1 MEFIQYILDLG
12 PSVVLP
18 IIMFMLSMA
27 LRMPI
32 GRAFRAALTI
42 GVGFIA
48 INLVIGLMSQ
58 TLGPATQKM
67 VENVGVDLPIVD
79 AGWPVAAAISF
90 ATASVVPWIFLFGI
104 LVNLIMIALNW
115 TKTLNVDMWN
125 YWHFIFSA
133 AFVHV
138 ITGNL
143 PLAIGIGVLT
153 SVIVLKLADAL
164 APVIQDV
171 YQMPGITTPHTETA
185 GSAPITWMINK
196 GIDKIPGLNKLHA
209 TPEDIQE
216 KWGVVGEPMM
226 MGTVLGGI
234 IAVLAYFPQLSADP
248 GVAVKE
254 ILRVSITL
262 GAVMLVLP
270 RMVAI
275 LMEGLVPISDAAKK
289 FISSRFPG
297 RELYIGLDAAILI
310 GAPANMST
318 AIIMVPITLVLAIAM
333 SYIGLNKMLPFTD
346 LATLPF
352 FCIWATTWHRGNI
365 IRSTIIMTILMTFF
379 LAIGTF
385 LADAT
390 TQLAV
395 AAQFEMPADA
405 QLISSIDSG
414 AHLVPF
420 LLVFPFMLDQINEY
434 GPIFMV
440 FTSGIV
446 GFCLISYL
454 VFFIKYWRG
463 DAIGMEDKHLYVTE
477 DDPSDDGWGDEE
489 EASYAAP
496 PQDESSAGDGGYS

>member
-1 MEFIQYILDLG
+1 MAFIQYILDLG
-12 PSVVLP
+12 PAIVLP
-18 IIMFMLSMA
+18 IIMFGLGMI
-27 LRMPI
+27 LRMPV
-32 GRAFRAALTI
+32 GRSFRSALTI

-48 INLVIGLMSQ
+48 INLVIGLMGE
-58 TLGPATQKM
+58 TLGPTTQKM
-67 VENVGVDLPIVD
+67 VENIGVNLPIVD
-79 AGWPVAAAISF
+79 VGWPVAATIAF
-90 ATASVVPWIFLFGI
+90 GTASVVPWIFLLGI
-104 LVNLIMIALNW
+104 VTNLAMIALNW

-138 ITGNL
+138 ITGNFI
-143 PLAIGIGVLT
+143 LAIGIGILT

-185 GSAPITWMINK
+185 GLAPLTWVLNK
-196 GIDKIPGLNKLHA
+196 GIDRVPGLNKLHA

-216 KWGVVGEPMM
+216 KWGVIGEPMM
-226 MGTVLGGI
+226 MGTVLGGL
-234 IAVLAYFPQLSADP
+234 IAILAYYPDFATDP
-248 GVAVKE
+248 GDAFAN

-318 AIIMVPITLVLAIAM
+318 AIIMVPITLVLAILM
-333 SYIGLNKMLPFTD
+333 SFIGLNKMLPFTD

-365 IRSTIIMTILMTFF
+365 IRSTVIMSIVMTFY

-390 TQLAV
+390 TQLAI
-395 AAQFEMPADA
+395 AAQFDMPDNA

-420 LLVFPFMLDQINEY
+420 LLVFPFMLDQINAY
-434 GPIFMV
+434 GPNFMV
-440 FTSGIV
+440 FTGFIV
-446 GFCLISYL
+446 GFTLISYI
-454 VFFIKYWRG
+454 VFFVKYLRG
-463 DAIGMEDKHLYVTE
+463 DVIGMEDKHLYVTE
-477 DDPSDDGWGDEE
+477 DASDDESWDDYT
-489 EASYAAP
+489 ASAAST
-496 PQDESSAGDGGYS
+496 EGSSDDSASDGGYT

>member
-1 MEFIQYILDLG
+1 MEVIQYILDLG
-12 PSVVLP
+12 PSIVLP
-18 IIMFMLSMA
+18 LIMFTLGMI
-27 LRMPI
+27 LRMPA
-32 GRAFRAALTI
+32 GRAFRSALTI

-48 INLVIGLMSQ
+48 INLVIGLMSE
-58 TLGPATQKM
+58 TLGPTTQKM
-67 VENVGVDLPIVD
+67 VENIGVNLPIVD
-79 AGWPVAAAISF
+79 MGWPVPATISF
-90 ATASVVPWIFLFGI
+90 ATASIVPWIFVLGI
-104 LVNLIMIALNW
+104 LVNLLMIGLNW

-133 AFVHV
+133 AFVNV
-138 ITGNL
+138 ITGNFF
-143 PLAIGIGVLT
+143 LAIAVGIIT
-153 SVIVLKLADAL
+153 SIIVLKLADAL

-185 GSAPITWMINK
+185 GSAPITWVLNK
-196 GIDKIPGLNKLHA
+196 GIDKIPGLNKWHA

-234 IAVLAYFPQLSADP
+234 IAILAYFPDFGTDP
-248 GVAVKE
+248 GTALANV
-254 ILRVSITL
+254 LRVAITL

-275 LMEGLVPISDAAKK
+275 LMEGLVPISDATKK

-318 AIIMVPITLVLAIAM
+318 AIIMVPITLFLAIGM
-333 SYIGLNKMLPFTD
+333 SFIGLNKMLPFTD

-379 LAIGTF
+379 LAVGTY

-390 TQLAV
+390 TQLAI
-395 AAQFEMPADA
+395 AAKFDIPADA
-405 QLISSIDSG
+405 NLISSIDSG

-420 LLVFPFMLDQINEY
+420 LLVFPFMLDQINAY
-434 GPIFMV
+434 GPTFMV
-440 FTSGIV
+440 FTGFIV
-446 GFCLISYL
+446 AFCLFCYII
-454 VFFIKYWRG
+454 FFVKYFRG
-463 DAIGMEDKHLYVTE
+463 EVMGMDDKYLYVHEDGSGEDAWE
-477 DDPSDDGWGDEE
+477 DDYSEPETHQRANDD
-489 EASYAAP
+489 S
-496 PQDESSAGDGGYS
+496 GDGGYS

>member
-12 PSVVLP
+12 PSIVLP
-18 IIMFMLSMA
+18 IIMFALSMV
-27 LRMPI
+27 LRMPV
-32 GRAFRAALTI
+32 GRAFRSALTI

-48 INLVIGLMSQ
+48 INLVIGLLSN

-67 VENVGVDLPIVD
+67 VENVGVDLPVVD
-79 AGWPVAAAISF
+79 VGWPVAAAISF
-90 ATASVVPWIFLFGI
+90 ATASVVPWIFLLGI
-104 LVNLIMIALNW
+104 LTNLVLIGLNW

-138 ITGNL
+138 ITGSL
-143 PLAIGIGVLT
+143 PLAIIIGVLT
-153 SVIVLKLADAL
+153 SIIILKLADAL

-185 GSAPITWMINK
+185 GSVPITWMINK
-196 GIDKIPGLNKLHA
+196 GIDKIPGLNKWHA

-234 IAVLAYFPQLSADP
+234 IAILAYFPDLSVDP
-248 GVAVKE
+248 GAAVKE
-254 ILRVSITL
+254 ILRISITL

-318 AIIMVPITLVLAIAM
+318 AIIMVPITLLLAILM
-333 SYIGLNKMLPFTD
+333 SFAGLNKMLPFTD

-395 AAQFEMPADA
+395 QVQFDMPANA

-420 LLVFPFMLDQINEY
+420 LLVFPFMLDQITAY
-434 GPIFMV
+434 GPTFMI
-440 FTSGIV
+440 FTSFVV
-446 GFCLISYL
+446 GFCLVSYI
-454 VFFIKYWRG
+454 VFFVKYWRG